1 MAMFIGAGTYLRF
14 APKPVETLGM
24 TSPVRSGER
33 ARPAVAVATLG
44 DALLANLSTVIRGKP
59 DALRLGVIAL
69 LSGGHLLIE
78 DIPGVAKTLLAKAMA
93 QSVGGSF
100 RRVQGTPDLLPSDL
114 TGVSVY
120 QPTTGAWEFRAG
132 PLFAN
137 VVLVDEV
144 NRATPRT
151 QAALLEA
158 MEERQVSVDGA
169 TRPLPDPFFLVAT
182 QNPFEHAGTFPL
194 PDGQLDRFAVVMHL
208 GYADAASERDVLLGR
223 GGADVLDRLD
233 PVTDTD
239 GLRLARAAVRAV
251 HCEPAVADYIVRI
264 ATATRTHPDIAI
276 GASTRASVGV
286 LHAAQANAAL
296 RGRTF
301 VTPDDVKVVAP
312 QALAH
317 RLSLGGGPDI
327 KAAAALVQSVL
338 ERVPVPPA

>member
-1 MAMFIGAGTYLRF
+1 
-14 APKPVETLGM
+14 M

-33 ARPAVAVATLG
+33 ARPAVEVEALG
-44 DALLANLSTVIRGKP
+44 EALLANLSMVIRGKP

-69 LSGGHLLIE
+69 LSGGHLLVE
-78 DIPGVAKTLLAKAMA
+78 DVPGVAKTLLAKAMA

-100 RRVQGTPDLLPSDL
+100 RRVQGTADLLPSDL

-120 QPTTGAWEFRAG
+120 QPGTGAWEFRPG

-158 MEERQVSVDGA
+158 MEEHQVTVDGA
-169 TRPLPDPFFLVAT
+169 TRPLPDPFFLIAT

-194 PDGQLDRFAVVMHL
+194 PDGELDRFAVVMHL
-208 GYADAASERDVLLGR
+208 GYADPVSEREVLLGR

-239 GLRLARAAVRAV
+239 GLRWARSAVRDV
-251 HCEPAVADYIVRI
+251 HCEPVVADYIVEI
-264 ATATRTHPDIAI
+264 ATATRTHPEVTI

-296 RGRTF
+296 QGRTF
-301 VTPDDVKVVAP
+301 VTPDDVKAVA
-312 QALAH
+312 AASLAH
-317 RLSLGGGPDI
+317 RLSLRGGPDI
-327 KAAAALVQSVL
+327 KAAAALVHAVL
-338 ERVPVPPA
+338 DRVPVPRA

>member
-1 MAMFIGAGTYLRF
+1 
-14 APKPVETLGM
+14 
-24 TSPVRSGER
+24 
-33 ARPAVAVATLG
+33 
-44 DALLANLSTVIRGKP
+44 
-59 DALRLGVIAL
+59 
-69 LSGGHLLIE
+69 
-78 DIPGVAKTLLAKAMA
+78 MA

-120 QPTTGAWEFRAG
+120 QPASGVWEFRPG

-169 TRPLPDPFFLVAT
+169 TRALPDPFFLVAT

-223 GGADVLDRLD
+223 GGAERLD
-233 PVTDTD
+233 ELESVSDTD
-239 GLRLARAAVRAV
+239 GLRQARAAVRQV
-251 HCEPAVADYIVRI
+251 HCEPVVADYIVEI
-264 ATATRTHPDIAI
+264 ATATRNHPEIVT
-276 GASTRASVGV
+276 GASTRASLGV
-286 LHAAQANAAL
+286 LHAAQARAAL
-296 RGRTF
+296 RGGAF
-301 VTPDDVKVVAP
+301 VTPDDVKAVAAP
-312 QALAH
+312 ALAH
-317 RLSLGGGPDI
+317 RLSLRGGPDL
-327 KAAAALVQSVL
+327 KAAAAFVQSL
-338 ERVPVPPA
+338 LDRVPVPRG

>member
-1 MAMFIGAGTYLRF
+1 
-14 APKPVETLGM
+14 M
-24 TSPVRSGER
+24 TSVRALGQ
-33 ARPAVAVATLG
+33 ARPAVEVATLG
-44 DALLANLSTVIRGKP
+44 EALLANLSTVIRGKS

-69 LSGGHLLIE
+69 FSGGHLLIE
-78 DIPGVAKTLLAKAMA
+78 DVPGVAKTLLAKALA

-114 TGVSVY
+114 TGVSLY
-120 QPTTGAWEFRAG
+120 QPSTGAWDFRPG

-158 MEERQVSVDGA
+158 MEEHQVTVDGA

-194 PDGQLDRFAVVMHL
+194 PDGQLDRFAIVMHL

-223 GGADVLDRLD
+223 GGADVLDDLG

-239 GLRLARAAVRAV
+239 GLRSARAAVREV
-251 HCEPAVADYIVRI
+251 HCEPAVADYIVAI
-264 ATATRTHPDIAI
+264 AAATRNHPEIVI

-286 LHAAQANAAL
+286 LHAAQAHAAL
-296 RGRTF
+296 GGKAF
-301 VTPDDVKVVAP
+301 VTPDDVKVVAAP
-312 QALAH
+312 ALAH
-317 RLSLGGGPDI
+317 RLGLRGGLDI
-327 KAAAALVQSVL
+327 KAAAALVQ
-338 ERVPVPPA
+338 

>member
-1 MAMFIGAGTYLRF
+1 
-14 APKPVETLGM
+14 VSELG
-24 TSPVRSGER
+24 E
-33 ARPAVAVATLG
+33 
-44 DALLANLSTVIRGKP
+44 ALLANLATVIRGKP

-69 LSGGHLLIE
+69 LAGGHLLVE
-78 DIPGVAKTLLAKAMA
+78 DVPGVAKTLLAKALA
-93 QSVGGSF
+93 RSVGGSF

-120 QPTTGAWEFRAG
+120 QPATGAWEFRPG

-151 QAALLEA
+151 QSALLEA

-194 PDGQLDRFAVVMHL
+194 PDGQLDRFAIVMHL
-208 GYADAASERDVLLGR
+208 GYADPASERDVLLGL
-223 GGADVLDRLD
+223 GGADLLDRLD

-239 GLRLARAAVRAV
+239 GLREATAAVRAV
-251 HCEPAVADYIVRI
+251 HCESVVADYIVEI
-264 ATATRTHPDIAI
+264 ATATRTHPEIAI

-296 RGRTF
+296 RGRAF
-301 VTPDDVKVVAP
+301 VSPDDVKTVAAS
-312 QALAH
+312 ALAH
-317 RLSLGGGPDI
+317 RLTLRGGPDI
-327 KAAAALVQSVL
+327 KAAAALVQTVL
-338 ERVPVPPA
+338 DQVPVPRA

>member
-1 MAMFIGAGTYLRF
+1 
-14 APKPVETLGM
+14 M

-33 ARPAVAVATLG
+33 ARPAVEVEALG
-44 DALLANLSTVIRGKP
+44 EALLANLSMVIRGKP
-59 DALRLGVIAL
+59 EALRLGVIAL
-69 LSGGHLLIE
+69 LSGGHLLVE
-78 DIPGVAKTLLAKAMA
+78 DVPGVAKTLLAKAMA
-93 QSVGGSF
+93 ASVGGSF

-120 QPTTGAWEFRAG
+120 QPASGAWEFRPG

-158 MEERQVSVDGA
+158 MEEHQVSVDGA

-182 QNPFEHAGTFPL
+182 QNPFEHAGTFLL

-208 GYADAASERDVLLGR
+208 GYADPVSERDVLLGR
-223 GGADVLDRLD
+223 GGAEVLDQLD

-239 GLRLARAAVRAV
+239 GLRWARAAVREV
-251 HCEPAVADYIVRI
+251 HCEPAVADYIVAI
-264 ATATRTHPDIAI
+264 ATATRSHPEISI

-286 LHAAQANAAL
+286 LHAAQATAAL
-296 RGRTF
+296 GGRAF
-301 VTPDDVKVVAP
+301 VTPDDVKSVAAP
-312 QALAH
+312 ALAH
-317 RLSLGGGPDI
+317 RLILRGGPDI
-327 KAAAALVQSVL
+327 KAAAALVHAVL
-338 ERVPVPPA
+338 DRVPVPRG

>member
-1 MAMFIGAGTYLRF
+1 
-14 APKPVETLGM
+14 M

-33 ARPAVAVATLG
+33 ARPAVEVEALG
-44 DALLANLSTVIRGKP
+44 DALLTNLSTVIRGKA

-69 LSGGHLLIE
+69 LSGGHLLVE
-78 DIPGVAKTLLAKAMA
+78 DVPGVAKTLLAKALA

-120 QPTTGAWEFRAG
+120 QPGTGAWEFRAG

-158 MEERQVSVDGA
+158 MEEHQVSVDGA
-169 TRPLPDPFFLVAT
+169 TRQLPDPFFLVAT

-208 GYADAASERDVLLGR
+208 GYADPVSERDVLLGR
-223 GGADVLDRLD
+223 GGAEALDGLD

-239 GLRLARAAVRAV
+239 GLRLVRAAVRAV
-251 HCEPAVADYIVRI
+251 HCEPAVADYIVEL
-264 ATATRTHPDIAI
+264 ATATRTHPEIAL

-296 RGRTF
+296 EGRTF
-301 VTPDDVKVVAP
+301 VTPDDVKAVAAP
-312 QALAH
+312 ALAH
-317 RLSLGGGPDI
+317 RVSLRGGPDI
-327 KAAAALVQSVL
+327 KAAAALVQGVL
-338 ERVPVPPA
+338 DRVPVPRA

>member
-1 MAMFIGAGTYLRF
+1 
-14 APKPVETLGM
+14 M
-24 TSPVRSGER
+24 TSPLRSSER
-33 ARPAVAVATLG
+33 ARPAGEVAELG
-44 DALLANLSTVIRGKP
+44 GALLANLSTVIRGKLE
-59 DALRLGVIAL
+59 ALHLGVIAL
-69 LSGGHLLIE
+69 LSGGHLLVE
-78 DIPGVAKTLLAKAMA
+78 DVPGVAKTLLAKAMA

-120 QPTTGAWEFRAG
+120 QPGTGTWEFRAG

-194 PDGQLDRFAVVMHL
+194 PDGQLDRFAVVMHM
-208 GYADAASERDVLLGR
+208 GYADPASERDVLLGR
-223 GGADVLDRLD
+223 GGVDLLDQLG

-239 GLRLARAAVRAV
+239 GLRRARAAVRAV
-251 HCEPAVADYIVRI
+251 HCESVVADYIVEL
-264 ATATRTHPDIAI
+264 ANATRTHPDIAT

-286 LHAAQANAAL
+286 LHAAQAHAAL
-296 RGRTF
+296 GGRGF
-301 VTPDDVKVVAP
+301 VTPDDVKAVAGP
-312 QALAH
+312 ALAH
-317 RLSLGGGPDI
+317 RLTLRGGPDI
-327 KAAAALVQSVL
+327 KSAAALVQAL
-338 ERVPVPPA
+338 LDRVHIPRG

>member
-1 MAMFIGAGTYLRF
+1 
-14 APKPVETLGM
+14 M
-24 TSPVRSGER
+24 TSSLRASER
-33 ARPAVAVATLG
+33 ARPAGAVAEMG
-44 DALLANLSTVIRGKP
+44 GALLANLSTVIRGKP

-69 LSGGHLLIE
+69 LSGGHLLVE
-78 DIPGVAKTLLAKAMA
+78 DVPGVAKTLLAKAMA

-120 QPTTGAWEFRAG
+120 QLTSGAWEFRPG

-208 GYADAASERDVLLGR
+208 GYADAASERDVLLGK
-223 GGADVLDRLD
+223 GGAEQLDQLES
-233 PVTDTD
+233 VTDTD
-239 GLRLARAAVRAV
+239 
-251 HCEPAVADYIVRI
+251 
-264 ATATRTHPDIAI
+264 
-276 GASTRASVGV
+276 
-286 LHAAQANAAL
+286 
-296 RGRTF
+296 
-301 VTPDDVKVVAP
+301 
-312 QALAH
+312 
-317 RLSLGGGPDI
+317 
-327 KAAAALVQSVL
+327 
-338 ERVPVPPA
+338 

>member
-1 MAMFIGAGTYLRF
+1 
-14 APKPVETLGM
+14 M

-33 ARPAVAVATLG
+33 ARPAVEVAALG
-44 DALLANLSTVIRGKP
+44 QALLANLSSVVRGKP
-59 DALRLGVIAL
+59 DALRLAATAL
-69 LSGGHLLIE
+69 LSGGHLLVE
-78 DIPGVAKTLLAKAMA
+78 DVPGVAKTLLAKAMA

-120 QPTTGAWEFRAG
+120 QPTTGAWEFRPG

-151 QAALLEA
+151 QSALLEA
-158 MEERQVSVDGA
+158 MEEHQVSVDGA
-169 TRPLPDPFFLVAT
+169 TRQLPDPFFLVAT

-194 PDGQLDRFAVVMHL
+194 PDGQLDRFAVVLHL
-208 GYADAASERDVLLGR
+208 GYADRVAERDVLLGR

-239 GLRLARAAVRAV
+239 GLRWARAAVREV
-251 HCEPAVADYIVRI
+251 HCESTVADYIVSI
-264 ATATRTHPDIAI
+264 AHETRSHPDIAT

-286 LHAAQANAAL
+286 LHAAKANAAL
-296 RGRTF
+296 HGRAF
-301 VTPDDVKVVAP
+301 VTPDDVKAIAAP
-312 QALAH
+312 ALAH
-317 RLSLGGGPDI
+317 RLSLRGGPDI

-338 ERVPVPPA
+338 DRVPAPRA

>member
-1 MAMFIGAGTYLRF
+1 
-14 APKPVETLGM
+14 M
-24 TSPVRSGER
+24 TSVRFEQ
-33 ARPAVAVATLG
+33 ARPATGVADLG
-44 DALLANLSTVIRGKP
+44 EALLANLSAVIRGKD

-78 DIPGVAKTLLAKAMA
+78 DVPGVAKTLLAKAMA

-120 QPTTGAWEFRAG
+120 QPASGAWEFRPG

-158 MEERQVSVDGA
+158 MEERQVSVDA
-169 TRPLPDPFFLVAT
+169 ETRPLPDPFFLVAT

-208 GYADAASERDVLLGR
+208 GYADAASERDVLLGQ
-223 GGADVLDRLD
+223 GGSDRLD
-233 PVTDTD
+233 QLHAVIDTD
-239 GLRLARAAVRAV
+239 GLRSVRAAVRNV
-251 HCEPAVADYIVRI
+251 HCEPVVADYIVEI
-264 ATATRTHPDIAI
+264 ATATRTHPEIVI
-276 GASTRASVGV
+276 GASTRASLGV
-286 LHAAQANAAL
+286 LHAAQASAAL
-296 RGRTF
+296 QGRAF
-301 VTPDDVKVVAP
+301 VTPDDVKTVAAP
-312 QALAH
+312 ALAH
-317 RLSLGGGPDI
+317 RLSLRGGADL
-327 KAAAALVQSVL
+327 KAAAALVQTL
-338 ERVPVPPA
+338 LDRVPVPRG

>member
-1 MAMFIGAGTYLRF
+1 MSSHLR
-14 APKPVETLGM
+14 
-24 TSPVRSGER
+24 SSER
-33 ARPAVAVATLG
+33 ARPDTQVAEVADLG
-44 DALLANLSTVIRGKP
+44 AGLLANLSTVIRGKSE
-59 DALRLGVIAL
+59 ALHLGVIAL
-69 LSGGHLLIE
+69 LSGGHLLVE
-78 DIPGVAKTLLAKAMA
+78 DVPGVAKTLLAKAIA

-120 QPTTGAWEFRAG
+120 QPGTSTWEFRAG

-158 MEERQVSVDGA
+158 MEEHQVSVDGA

-208 GYADAASERDVLLGR
+208 GYTDPASEREVLLGR
-223 GGADVLDRLD
+223 GGADLLDELG

-239 GLRLARAAVRAV
+239 ALRRARAAVRAV
-251 HCEPAVADYIVRI
+251 HCEPGVADYIVEL
-264 ATATRTHPDIAI
+264 ATATRTHPDIAT
-276 GASTRASVGV
+276 GASTRASLGV

-296 RGRTF
+296 DRRGF
-301 VTPDDVKVVAP
+301 VTPDDVKAVAAP
-312 QALAH
+312 ALAH
-317 RLSLGGGPDI
+317 RLSLRGGPDI
-327 KAAAALVQSVL
+327 KAAAALVQSL
-338 ERVPVPPA
+338 FARVPVPRG